1 MSTNNLSN
9 NHVIFIHPD
18 GTSPSHYAL
27 ARFADLGPDGRLNW
41 DKLDRSGVYLGHMQ
55 DQISGTSNAGAVTHA
70 TGTKVYAES
79 FGLNRDGSQVESR
92 SGNTGKTIIEEAVD
106 SNKVTAL
113 LQSGFLAEPG
123 TAAFVAETGEIT
135 LDGERIVPRR
145 QTADITKQVIESG
158 VDFIMGGG
166 ELHMLPV
173 GTNGFHE
180 TAAQLDARS
189 VSPLDRPSENL
200 IELAKQRGYTIVY
213 TKEQLFDLLDPAK
226 TPVPPKKVF
235 GVFSAFHTFNDR
247 SEEALKL
254 GQPDATPLYVPT
266 APTTAEMLEVTQKL
280 AEKHPNFNNGSM
292 MVVEEEGTDNF
303 GNVNNAAGT
312 LEALR
317 RADASIGVALGFVD
331 RNPNTLLV
339 TAADSDA
346 GGLQVREVS
355 QTATTVGTINAN
367 PTTEPRNIPSI
378 DGQTGAN
385 TQPFTSAPDV
395 NGDTSKF
402 GVGWVGS
409 PDFAGSIV
417 TKAHGLN
424 SEKLPSTAD
433 NTVIYEL
440 MYETLFDTELSSR
453 VEAPKPAPAATRDTG
468 NVIFIHPDGTS
479 PSHYMAARLTDK
491 GPDGRL
497 NWDQMSNAGVYLG
510 HMEDQL
516 TGTSNAGAVTHA
528 TGTKVF
534 AESFGLNEDN
544 SQVVSLSGQ
553 TGKTILDEAI
563 EAGKATALIQS
574 GHIGEPGSAAFA
586 AKTTNRDGND
596 IRARDKTAEI
606 AEQVIRSG
614 TNVILGGGEVYLLPK
629 GTTGFHVTAEV
640 DAEFDDPADRPTTNL
655 IDLAKSLGYTV
666 VYTEDQLNQ
675 VVNSGTPPEK
685 LFGVFAANH
694 TFDDRS
700 EESLGL
706 NSPNPQPLYV
716 PTAPTVAEML
726 DASLKLLRRDP
737 DGFFVVTEE
746 EGTDNFGNN
755 NNAAGTI
762 EGVRRADA
770 AIGVAQNYVNTQDP
784 NTLVITA
791 ADSDAGGLQNFQF
804 TPFTRPTGNAITTP
818 DLEPTEPAAPFI
830 NVNQTTTNTTRN
842 ILDGSNGSTGSPEA
856 PWRPF
861 SAQDSLDGDVGDFA
875 VGWVGTPDFPGSI
888 VSKTYGL
895 NADQLPS
902 TLDNTEIYRLMYQTL
917 FGTRFSSVFDGAGGQ
932 KTAQAIQGEGI
943 LAAVNFGGVGRG
955 VSPSENA
962 IAEAD
967 TIRFSGQDLTAR
979 NMLLTQEGNDTFISF
994 EGVENSGAILRN
1006 FQLDQLDNLQR
1017 STGASVDFSNI
1028 IFEGGSSVSN
1038 SFDVFDAN
1046 SVANAISK
1054 PNSVTFLN
1062 DLDNAVSGLDN
1073 SDDVINAQAGNDIV
1087 SGLSGNDYLRGGVG
1101 DDTLIGGLGEDI
1113 LAGGLGADRFV
1124 VAPQTGTDLIR
1135 DFKVEDGDRIALS
1148 GGLTFGQL
1156 SILQGTGAFANS
1168 ALIQAGTTNEL
1179 LAIVAGVQANSLTS
1193 NAFALLA

>member
-1 MSTNNLSN
+1 
-9 NHVIFIHPD
+9 
-18 GTSPSHYAL
+18 
-27 ARFADLGPDGRLNW
+27 
-41 DKLDRSGVYLGHMQ
+41 
-55 DQISGTSNAGAVTHA
+55 
-70 TGTKVYAES
+70 
-79 FGLNRDGSQVESR
+79 
-92 SGNTGKTIIEEAVD
+92 
-106 SNKVTAL
+106 
-113 LQSGFLAEPG
+113 
-123 TAAFVAETGEIT
+123 
-135 LDGERIVPRR
+135 
-145 QTADITKQVIESG
+145 
-158 VDFIMGGG
+158 
-166 ELHMLPV
+166 
-173 GTNGFHE
+173 
-180 TAAQLDARS
+180 
-189 VSPLDRPSENL
+189 
-200 IELAKQRGYTIVY
+200 
-213 TKEQLFDLLDPAK
+213 
-226 TPVPPKKVF
+226 
-235 GVFSAFHTFNDR
+235 
-247 SEEALKL
+247 
-254 GQPDATPLYVPT
+254 
-266 APTTAEMLEVTQKL
+266 
-280 AEKHPNFNNGSM
+280 
-292 MVVEEEGTDNF
+292 
-303 GNVNNAAGT
+303 
-312 LEALR
+312 
-317 RADASIGVALGFVD
+317 
-331 RNPNTLLV
+331 
-339 TAADSDA
+339 
-346 GGLQVREVS
+346 
-355 QTATTVGTINAN
+355 
-367 PTTEPRNIPSI
+367 
-378 DGQTGAN
+378 
-385 TQPFTSAPDV
+385 
-395 NGDTSKF
+395 
-402 GVGWVGS
+402 
-409 PDFAGSIV
+409 
-417 TKAHGLN
+417 
-424 SEKLPSTAD
+424 
-433 NTVIYEL
+433 
-440 MYETLFDTELSSR
+440 
-453 VEAPKPAPAATRDTG
+453 
-468 NVIFIHPDGTS
+468 
-479 PSHYMAARLTDK
+479 
-491 GPDGRL
+491 
-497 NWDQMSNAGVYLG
+497 
-510 HMEDQL
+510 MEDQL

-544 SQVVSLSGQ
+544 SPVVSLSGK

-586 AKTTNRDGND
+586 AKTTNRDGNN

-629 GTTGFHVTAEV
+629 GTTGFHVTPEI

-700 EESLGL
+700 EEALGL

-818 DLEPTEPAAPFI
+818 ELEPTESAAPFI

-861 SAQDSLDGDVGDFA
+861 PAQDSLDGDVGDFA

-895 NADQLPS
+895 NAEQLPS

-932 KTAQAIQGEGI
+932 KTVQVTQGEGV

-955 VSPSENA
+955 VSPAANS

-1006 FQLDQLDNLQR
+1006 FQVDQLDNLQR

-1062 DLDNAVSGLDN
+1062 DLDNVVSGLDN
-1073 SDDVINAQAGNDIV
+1073 SDDVINAQAGNDII

-1193 NAFALLA
+1193 SAFTLLA